1 MERWR
6 HSMTARSTFKQAD
19 ATRALR
25 AAVAAGMKPSE
36 CVIGPDG
43 AIRLVFRDA
52 PVTGTANPLDRV
64 LTR

>member
-1 MERWR
+1 
-6 HSMTARSTFKQAD
+6 MTRAARFKQAD

-43 AIRLVFRDA
+43 AIRLVFGEA
-52 PVTGTANPLDRV
+52 PVVGTANSLDRL

>member
-1 MERWR
+1 
-6 HSMTARSTFKQAD
+6 MTRAARFLQAD

-36 CVIGPDG
+36 CVICPDG
-43 AIRLVFRDA
+43 AIRLVFGDA
-52 PVTGTANPLDRV
+52 PVVGTANPLDRL